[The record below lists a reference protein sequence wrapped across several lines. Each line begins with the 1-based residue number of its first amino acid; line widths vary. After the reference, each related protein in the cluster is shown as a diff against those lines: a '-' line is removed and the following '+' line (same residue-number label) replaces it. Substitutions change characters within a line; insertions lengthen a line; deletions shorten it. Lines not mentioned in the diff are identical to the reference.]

1 MNAQGYS
8 NAIKALEAD
17 SNVQYDCGSFDK
29 PHRLRSILNEHH
41 DLTQCLLGPDPSSL
55 DEMSFEQE
63 LVSSNNFLSFIF
75 IFHSYF
81 LVFRKLLLINKL
93 QVFLCVV
100 LKKHILEV

>member
-1 MNAQGYS
+1 MNNETTLQLIYQYMNAQGYS

-17 SNVQYDCGSFDK
+17 SNVQYDRGSFDK

-63 LVSSNNFLSFIF
+63 LVRSFFTSNM
-75 IFHSYF
+75 IFHFFCLFEFYS
-81 LVFRKLLLINKL
+81 
-93 QVFLCVV
+93 
-100 LKKHILEV
+100 